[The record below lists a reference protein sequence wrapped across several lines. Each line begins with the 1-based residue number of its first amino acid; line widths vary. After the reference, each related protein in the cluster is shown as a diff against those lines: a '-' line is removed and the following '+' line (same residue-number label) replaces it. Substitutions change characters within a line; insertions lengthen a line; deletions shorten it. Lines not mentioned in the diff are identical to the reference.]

1 MVTSWRHDCV
11 NRQTRRYCYSIMYCY
26 KFTGTPIRTLVHQW
40 QKQYVSVQH
49 TGALTSSVH
58 DVTFRAESGILDC
71 DRMSTV
77 SDVTNAD
84 FHLREVEEQ
93 LENIF
98 TPTPIELLKVTLRR
112 PRETDDFGF
121 SLSDGVFEK
130 GVYVGAVKPTGP
142 AAGALKPYDRVL
154 QVT

>member
-1 MVTSWRHDCV
+1 MWALP
-11 NRQTRRYCYSIMYCY
+11 M
-26 KFTGTPIRTLVHQW
+26 L
-40 QKQYVSVQH
+40 QH
-49 TGALTSSVH
+49 AGALTSSVH
-58 DVTFRAESGILDC
+58 DVTYRAESGILDC

-77 SDVTNAD
+77 SDVTTAD

-130 GVYVGAVKPTGP
+130 GVYVGAVRPGGP

-154 QVT
+154 QVRCSLYLVKIWPVVTWT

>member
-1 MVTSWRHDCV
+1 
-11 NRQTRRYCYSIMYCY
+11 
-26 KFTGTPIRTLVHQW
+26 
-40 QKQYVSVQH
+40 
-49 TGALTSSVH
+49 
-58 DVTFRAESGILDC
+58 
-71 DRMSTV
+71 MSTA
-77 SDVTNAD
+77 SDVTTAD

-130 GVYVGAVKPTGP
+130 GVYVGAVRPDGP

-154 QVT
+154 QVNISPTDGLRYHLINFFERFITMNRTRILIVDQ

>member
-1 MVTSWRHDCV
+1 MLL
-11 NRQTRRYCYSIMYCY
+11 M
-26 KFTGTPIRTLVHQW
+26 W
-40 QKQYVSVQH
+40 QRA
-49 TGALTSSVH
+49 GALTSSVH
-58 DVTFRAESGILDC
+58 DVTCRAESGILDC
-71 DRMSTV
+71 DQMSTV
-77 SDVTNAD
+77 SDVTTAD

-130 GVYVGAVKPTGP
+130 GVYVGAVRPGGP

-154 QVT
+154 QVMFPSIHGTPHTDGLQ

>member
-1 MVTSWRHDCV
+1 MT
-11 NRQTRRYCYSIMYCY
+11 Y
-26 KFTGTPIRTLVHQW
+26 
-40 QKQYVSVQH
+40 
-49 TGALTSSVH
+49 
-58 DVTFRAESGILDC
+58 RAESGIVDC
-71 DRMSTV
+71 DDRMSTV
-77 SDVTNAD
+77 SDVTTAD

-130 GVYVGAVKPTGP
+130 GVYVGAVRPGGP

-154 QVT
+154 QVGFSLKALLLGSQTST

>member
-1 MVTSWRHDCV
+1 LTCQRA
-11 NRQTRRYCYSIMYCY
+11 
-26 KFTGTPIRTLVHQW
+26 
-40 QKQYVSVQH
+40 
-49 TGALTSSVH
+49 GALTSSCH
-58 DVTFRAESGILDC
+58 DVTTYRAESGIVVDC

-77 SDVTNAD
+77 SDVTTTAEYQ
-84 FHLREVEEQ
+84 LREVEEQ

-112 PRETDDFGF
+112 PRDAHDFGF

-130 GVYVGAVKPTGP
+130 GVYVGAVRPGGP

-154 QVT
+154 QVRPLDSVYSLNAIVKYRNIM

>member
-1 MVTSWRHDCV
+1 M
-11 NRQTRRYCYSIMYCY
+11 
-26 KFTGTPIRTLVHQW
+26 
-40 QKQYVSVQH
+40 
-49 TGALTSSVH
+49 TSSVH
-58 DVTFRAESGILDC
+58 DVTYRAESGILDC
-71 DRMSTV
+71 DRMSTA
-77 SDVTNAD
+77 SDVTTAD

-130 GVYVGAVKPTGP
+130 GVYVGAVRPDGP

-154 QVT
+154 QVNISPTDGLRYHLINFFERFITMNRTRILIVDQ